1 MNITSNKGI
10 YLESLKQKRKK
21 KKSKS
26 HSDCSLVSNNSN
38 NDKEDSVHLEEEPT
52 LALSEPLP
60 HILFSTQ
67 I

>member
-1 MNITSNKGI
+1 MNVASNKGI
-10 YLESLKQKRKK
+10 YLESLKQKKRKRK
-21 KKSKS
+21 NKS
-26 HSDCSLVSNNSN
+26 HSDCSLVGNNSN
-38 NDKEDSVHLEEEPT
+38 NDKEDSVRLEEGPT